1 MEQLDL
7 SYCLCVILMVLH
19 FVFGLAEMFFWNW
32 LGPSLARNRD
42 SNGLDSKNLERAIGW
57 SWFMA
62 FNQGVYN
69 LFLAGGL
76 LMCLGAGMTVDVGLA
91 KFFAVC
97 IALAGLAGAY
107 SGVKT
112 VLLVQTIPA
121 VLLIGALMFGL

>member
-7 SYCLCVILMVLH
+7 SYSLCVILMILH
-19 FVFGLAEMFFWNW
+19 IVFGLVEMFFWDL

-42 SNGLDSKNLERAIGW
+42 PNGLDSKNLERAIGW
-57 SWFMA
+57 SGFMA

-76 LMCLGAGMTVDVGLA
+76 MMCLGAGMTVDVSLA

-97 IALAGLAGAY
+97 IALAGLAGVF
-107 SGVKT
+107 SGIKT
-112 VLLVQTIPA
+112 VFVVQTIPA
-121 VLLIGALMFGL
+121 VLLFCALSFGL